1 MKIRLEKVEI
11 EIPREFVETINAG
24 FLRLAGFEAEANRV
38 DTNSRNNT
46 LAQIAM
52 AGLAMMRQAWSEMSK
67 TNREPP
73 AAPAHT
79 TGDDNGESSDA

>member
-11 EIPREFVETINAG
+11 EIPREFVETISAG
-24 FLRLAGFEAEANRV
+24 FLRLAAFEAEANRG
-38 DTNSRNNT
+38 DQNSRNNT

-73 AAPAHT
+73 AAPTPA